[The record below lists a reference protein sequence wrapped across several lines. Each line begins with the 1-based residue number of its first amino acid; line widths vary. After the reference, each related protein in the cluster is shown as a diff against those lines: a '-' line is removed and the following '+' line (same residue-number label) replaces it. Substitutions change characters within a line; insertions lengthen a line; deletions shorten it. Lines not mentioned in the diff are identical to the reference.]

1 MILSHSNQRNLL
13 LAIAIAIAFAL
24 APVVVSADDADAF
37 DDEAPSVEVSDAD
50 IEAFAAAL
58 IDVQQI
64 GQDWTQRMQEAED
77 QDEIAQMREDAR
89 EEMTVAIE
97 EHGLSVQEY
106 NEIATAAQGDPEL
119 AQRIQQAAGGF

>member
-97 EHGLSVQEY
+97 EHGLTVQEY